1 MAKKSNAGVLIL
13 IGLGLVFLALLAV
26 ALRMEGSKEG
36 RLGDLASGG
45 EGVGVLP
52 LDGIIVDSQDFVD
65 ELIKFRDNAA
75 VKAIVIRAD
84 SPGGAVGPSQE
95 LFSEIKKVD
104 AKKPV
109 IFSVGALCA
118 SGCYYAAAG
127 ARRIFSNPGSL
138 IGSIGV
144 IMPLFEAKGLF
155 DWAMIHPQFI
165 KSGSMKAAGHPA
177 TPLTPEEAAAL
188 QAVVDDTHRQ
198 FVGAVATGRAFA
210 GMTTASVSLIAD
222 GRVFTGDQ
230 AKSLGMIDDI
240 GTLRDAVAYAGEL
253 VKIAGEPKIIEP
265 KEKRKS
271 LFQFLLQG
279 SQEALHGA
287 VRSGL
292 RELSTQSQPTTQFLW
307 KP

>member
-1 MAKKSNAGVLIL
+1 MAKKSNAGIFIFV
-13 IGLGLVFLALLAV
+13 GLGLVFLALLAV

-36 RLGDLASGG
+36 RLSDLAAT
-45 EGVGVLP
+45 EGIGVLP
-52 LDGIIVDSQDFVD
+52 LSGVIIDSQDFVE
-65 ELIKFRDNAA
+65 ELINFRDDDN

-84 SPGGAVGPSQE
+84 SPGGSVGPSQE

-118 SGCYYAAAG
+118 SGCYYAAVG
-127 ARRIFSNPGSL
+127 SRRIFTNPGSL

-165 KSGSMKAAGHPA
+165 KSGAMKAAGHPA

-188 QAVVDDTHRQ
+188 QAVVDDTHHQ
-198 FVGAVATGRAFA
+198 FVGAVAQGRAFA
-210 GMTTASVSLIAD
+210 GMTTASVGLIAD
-222 GRVFTGDQ
+222 GRVFTGQQ
-230 AKSLGMIDDI
+230 AKSLGMVDDI
-240 GTLRDAVAYAGEL
+240 GTLRDAVAYAGSL
-253 VKIAGEPKIIEP
+253 VKISGEPKMIEP

-271 LFQFLLQG
+271 LFQFLIEGAQTSLQG
-279 SQEALHGA
+279 A
-287 VRSGL
+287 VATGL
-292 RELSTQSQPTTQFLW
+292 KEITTPNTPTTQFLW

>member
-1 MAKKSNAGVLIL
+1 MAKKSGAGIVIFV
-13 IGLGLVFLALLAV
+13 GLGLVFLALLAI

-36 RLGDLASGG
+36 RLGDLAST
-45 EGVGVLP
+45 EGIGVLP
-52 LDGIIVDSQDFVD
+52 LSGVIVDSRDFID
-65 ELIKFRDNAA
+65 DLIAFRDDDG
-75 VKAIVIRAD
+75 VKAIVVRAD

-95 LFSEIKKVD
+95 LFAEIRKVD

-118 SGCYYAAAG
+118 SGCYYAAVG
-127 ARRIFSNPGSL
+127 SRRIFTNPGSL

-165 KSGSMKAAGHPA
+165 KSGAMKAAGHPA
-177 TPLTPEEAAAL
+177 IPLTPEEAAAL

-198 FVGAVATGRAFA
+198 FVGAVAEGRGFA

-222 GRVFTGDQ
+222 GRVFTGLQ
-230 AKSLGMIDDI
+230 AKGLGMVDEV
-240 GTLRDAVAYAGEL
+240 GTLRDAVAYAGKL
-253 VKIAGEPKIIEP
+253 AKLSGEPKMIEP
-265 KEKRKS
+265 KEKRKP
-271 LFQFLLQG
+271 LLQYLLEG
-279 SQEALHGA
+279 AHSSIQGA
-287 VRSGL
+287 VVSGL
-292 RELSTQSQPTTQFLW
+292 KEITTQNAPATQFLW

>member
-13 IGLGLVFLALLAV
+13 VGLGLVFLALLAV
-26 ALRMEGSKEG
+26 ALRMEDSKEG
-36 RLGDLASGG
+36 RLGDLASTG

-52 LDGIIVDSQDFVD
+52 LFGVIMESQDFVE
-65 ELIKFRDNAA
+65 ELIKFRDDDA

-84 SPGGAVGPSQE
+84 SPGGSVGPSQE

-127 ARRIFSNPGSL
+127 SRRIFSNPGSL

-165 KSGSMKAAGHPA
+165 KSGAMKAAGHPA

-198 FVGAVATGRAFA
+198 FVGAVAAGRAFA

-222 GRVFTGDQ
+222 GRVFTGEQ
-230 AKSLGMIDDI
+230 AKALGMIDDI
-240 GTLRDAVAYAGEL
+240 GTLRDAVAYAGKL
-253 VKIAGEPKIIEP
+253 ANITGEPKMIEP
-265 KEKRKS
+265 KEKHKS
-271 LFQFLLQG
+271 IFQYLLEG
-279 SQEALHGA
+279 SASA
-287 VRSGL
+287 VKEGVVAGV
-292 RELSTQSQPTTQFLW
+292 RELTSQSAPTTQFLW

>member
-13 IGLGLVFLALLAV
+13 VGLGLVFLALLAV
-26 ALRMEGSKEG
+26 ALRMEDSKEG
-36 RLGDLASGG
+36 RLGDLTSAG

-52 LDGIIVDSQDFVD
+52 LFGVILDSQDFVD
-65 ELIKFRDNAA
+65 ELIKFRDDDA

-84 SPGGAVGPSQE
+84 SPGGSVGPSQE
-95 LFSEIKKVD
+95 LFTEIKKVD

-127 ARRIFSNPGSL
+127 SRRIFTNPGSL

-165 KSGSMKAAGHPA
+165 KSGAMKAAGHPA
-177 TPLTPEEAAAL
+177 TPLTPDEAAAL
-188 QAVVDDTHRQ
+188 QAVVDDTHSQ
-198 FVGAVATGRAFA
+198 FVGAVAQGRAFA
-210 GMTTASVSLIAD
+210 GMTTASVNLIAD
-222 GRVFTGDQ
+222 GRVFTGRQ
-230 AKSLGMIDDI
+230 AKSLGMVDDL
-240 GTLRDAVAYAGEL
+240 GTLRDAVAYAGSL
-253 VKIAGEPKIIEP
+253 VKISGEPKIIEP

-271 LFQFLLQG
+271 LFQFLIEG
-279 SQEALHGA
+279 SQSALIDGVA
-287 VRSGL
+287 AGV
-292 RELSTQSQPTTQFLW
+292 RELTSQSTPTTQFLW